1 VDTPATRVK
10 LAAQLEEM
18 SLLGSI
24 VNRTR
29 RRDVAEI
36 QVRREPATVP
46 WSMSVDERAFYDRA
60 SARIEKYALDHGINE
75 RFLLAQSQR
84 LLSSSLAA
92 AYRQWGERSGSL
104 SLDEEDDDEPKGMPG
119 PLVTALGEICHDP
132 AELRALEENDTKFDQ
147 LFTTIQEFFGRYPD
161 QKLIIFSSFRRTID
175 YLSRRLQERGISAM
189 QLHGGVKEDRQ
200 ATVGRFA
207 DAPGGTILLTSE
219 VGGEGLDLQ
228 FCRALINW
236 DLPWNPMKVEQRI
249 GRIDRIGQSSP
260 TIEIVN
266 LIAEKTI
273 EEMVYQRLYLRL
285 GIIRQTL
292 GDFEPILGEIVRDLE
307 LLLSDPDLTP
317 EQREQEF
324 DRALQA
330 AERRK
335 QQVEELEKEA
345 PGLIAHGDSILQRV
359 QDAHAPHKMVTA
371 EDLRDFIAGT
381 LVEAFEGTRFTRVPE
396 LEVEAYMVRLSQRAQ
411 AEFARYRDQFARR
424 YPTRFSRD
432 AATGVLVIF
441 GRNPDPIRYRN
452 LEAVPMT
459 HPLARFASKHLEQR
473 QHGSAPRPATAYE
486 IEMAGAHGLSPGQY
500 LLALERWSIK
510 GVLPIDR
517 LAFAGASVDDR
528 SIIDPDTAER
538 LLMASLSGSPTL
550 SAVDGETLKAA
561 GDVLDDVVLPALK
574 SEHHAFEQGEAARHY
589 DLAETQRALIE
600 EHRNRRQRQAEERIR
615 ELRLRGGD
623 GRMRIARLE
632 QLKLEKFLARMDLKL
647 DDIKRREQSF
657 NVTEPVLIGVALVRV
672 RG

>member
-1 VDTPATRVK
+1 
-10 LAAQLEEM
+10 
-18 SLLGSI
+18 
-24 VNRTR
+24 
-29 RRDVAEI
+29 
-36 QVRREPATVP
+36 
-46 WSMSVDERAFYDRA
+46 
-60 SARIEKYALDHGINE
+60 
-75 RFLLAQSQR
+75 
-84 LLSSSLAA
+84 
-92 AYRQWGERSGSL
+92 
-104 SLDEEDDDEPKGMPG
+104 
-119 PLVTALGEICHDP
+119 
-132 AELRALEENDTKFDQ
+132 
-147 LFTTIQEFFGRYPD
+147 
-161 QKLIIFSSFRRTID
+161 
-175 YLSRRLQERGISAM
+175 
-189 QLHGGVKEDRQ
+189 
-200 ATVGRFA
+200 
-207 DAPGGTILLTSE
+207 
-219 VGGEGLDLQ
+219 
-228 FCRALINW
+228 
-236 DLPWNPMKVEQRI
+236 
-249 GRIDRIGQSSP
+249 
-260 TIEIVN
+260 
-266 LIAEKTI
+266 
-273 EEMVYQRLYLRL
+273 
-285 GIIRQTL
+285 
-292 GDFEPILGEIVRDLE
+292 
-307 LLLSDPDLTP
+307 
-317 EQREQEF
+317 
-324 DRALQA
+324 
-330 AERRK
+330 
-335 QQVEELEKEA
+335 
-345 PGLIAHGDSILQRV
+345 
-359 QDAHAPHKMVTA
+359 
-371 EDLRDFIAGT
+371 
-381 LVEAFEGTRFTRVPE
+381 
-396 LEVEAYMVRLSQRAQ
+396 MVRLSQRAQ

-528 SIIDPDTAER
+528 SMIDPDTAER